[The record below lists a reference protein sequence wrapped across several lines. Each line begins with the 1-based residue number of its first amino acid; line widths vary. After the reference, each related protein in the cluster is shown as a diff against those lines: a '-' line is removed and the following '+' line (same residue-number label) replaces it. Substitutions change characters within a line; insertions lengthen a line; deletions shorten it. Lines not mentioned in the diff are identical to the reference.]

1 MNLALFR
8 HALRQNG
15 VRLVLVTVALAFWGM
30 LMPIIY
36 WAFGSEMKT
45 LFEQFPQFGQFANFG
60 GGNLFSLPGSIA
72 VGYIHPIAIALL
84 SVFAIAFPLSA
95 VAGERQR
102 GTLEV
107 VLARP
112 ISRRTYY
119 LTLYL
124 AAVLFLAIL
133 IAASLVG
140 TLVAAGLTNTIGE
153 LDVANVPALW
163 LNGVVFY
170 AAIAAITFAAS
181 VSFDRIGPAAGLVLA
196 IVLIAY
202 FMQIIGSLWPSRNG
216 ETGADILQ
224 PYSLFHYL
232 DPNDILTQGIQVFD
246 LAVLLVV
253 GVIAVVYALV
263 VFPRRDLAAPA

>member
-1 MNLALFR
+1 VNLALFR
-8 HALRQNG
+8 HVLRQYG
-15 VRLVLVTVALAFWGM
+15 VRLVLVTAALTIWGM
-30 LMPIIY
+30 LMPVIY
-36 WAFGSEMKT
+36 WAFGSEMKA
-45 LFEQFPQFGQFANFG
+45 LFDQFPQFGQFANFG

-84 SVFAIAFPLSA
+84 SVFAIVFPLSA

-119 LTLYL
+119 LTLYV

-133 IAASLVG
+133 IAASIAG
-140 TLVAAGLTNTIGE
+140 TLLAATLTNTVGE
-153 LDVANVPALW
+153 LELANVPALW
-163 LNGVVFY
+163 LNGVLFY

-232 DPNDILTQGIQVFD
+232 DPNAILTEGTQVFD
-246 LAVLLVV
+246 LLVLLVV
-253 GVIAVVYALV
+253 GAAAVTFALV

>member
-1 MNLALFR
+1 MNTALFR
-8 HALRQNG
+8 HVLAQYGLRLILVAAALIG
-15 VRLVLVTVALAFWGM
+15 WGM
-30 LMPIIY
+30 LMPIVY
-36 WAFGSEMKT
+36 WAFGSEMKA

-60 GGNLFSLPGSIA
+60 GGNLFTLPGSIA

-84 SVFAIAFPLSA
+84 AVFAIAFPLSA

-119 LTLYL
+119 ATLL
-124 AAVLFLAIL
+124 VAAVLFLAIL

-140 TLVAAGLTNTIGE
+140 TLVAAGLTGTIDE
-153 LDVANVPALW
+153 LELANIPALW
-163 LNGVVFY
+163 FNGVLFY
-170 AAIAAITFAAS
+170 AAIAAISLAAS
-181 VSFDRIGPAAGLVLA
+181 VTFDRIGPAAGIVLT
-196 IVLIAY
+196 IVLISY
-202 FMQIIGSLWPSRNG
+202 FMQVIGSLWPSRNG

-232 DPNDILTQGIQVFD
+232 DPSAILTEGVQVFD
-246 LAVLLVV
+246 LVVLLVV
-253 GVIAVVYALV
+253 GALAVVYALV
-263 VFPRRDLAAPA
+263 VFPGRDLAAPA